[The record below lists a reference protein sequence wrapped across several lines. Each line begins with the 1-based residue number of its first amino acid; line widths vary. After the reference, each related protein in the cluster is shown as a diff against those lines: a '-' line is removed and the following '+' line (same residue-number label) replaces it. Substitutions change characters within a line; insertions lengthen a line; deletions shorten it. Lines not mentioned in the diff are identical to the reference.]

1 MWEGRKKGRRRKILE
16 RIEKLG
22 VNYEGK
28 SGTELLRE
36 REKHRRNSISKKC
49 RGESRGSGIQPLTG
63 CAGTKGRIR
72 V

>member
-36 REKHRRNSISKKC
+36 REKHRRNSISKSA
-49 RGESRGSGIQPLTG
+49 E
-63 CAGTKGRIR
+63 GR
-72 V
+72 VEGVAFSL